1 MAADTNSRAR
11 RPLGR
16 TGLLVSRLGI
26 GAGYNV
32 PAAAV
37 EKAYHEHG
45 VNYFYWGSRR
55 PGMRDAIRHLA
66 PTERGKFVVALQ
78 SYDHLGFL
86 MELFFE
92 KGLRSLG
99 LESADI
105 LLLGWWNAPPKAA
118 VLAAAERL
126 KKRGL
131 ARFVAM
137 SGHNRPAFGELARRT
152 DLPIDIF
159 MIRYNAAHRGAETEI
174 FPQLPA
180 ADRPGIISYTATAW
194 RKLLSARKLPP
205 GERPLTASE
214 CYRFVLSNPDVD
226 LCLCGPRTMSEMDEA
241 LLALAAG
248 PLSPD
253 ELARARRIG
262 DFVHG

>member
-1 MAADTNSRAR
+1 M
-11 RPLGR
+11 
-16 TGLLVSRLGI
+16 VSRLGI

-37 EKAYHEHG
+37 ERAYHEHG

-66 PTERGKFVVALQ
+66 PEREKFVLTLQ

-86 MELFFE
+86 MERFFE
-92 KGLRSLG
+92 KGLRDLG
-99 LESADI
+99 LEYADV
-105 LLLGWWNAPPKAA
+105 LLLGWWNAPPKPA

-126 KKRGL
+126 KTRGL

-137 SGHNRPAFGELARRT
+137 SGHNRAAFGALARRT

-159 MIRYNAAHRGAETEI
+159 MVRYNAAHRGAETEI
-174 FPQLPA
+174 FPHLPA
-180 ADRPGIISYTATAW
+180 ADRPGVISYTATAW
-194 RKLLSARKLPP
+194 RKLLSAKKLPP

-214 CYRFVLSNPDVD
+214 CYRFVLSNPNVD
-226 LCLCGPRTMSEMDEA
+226 LCLCGPRSMAEIDGA
-241 LLALAAG
+241 LPALAAG
-248 PLSPD
+248 PLSP
-253 ELARARRIG
+253 EEMARARRIG